1 MFNSRVRDSFLGDFD
16 SVFNALVLPNRKYS
30 LTSGQTTPKANISR
44 DNTGYQVSLAAP
56 GFARGDFDIEV
67 NENVL
72 TISTEASQV
81 SENSVRQEY
90 SFSKFSRSFS
100 LPENVLVD
108 SISAEYVAGI
118 LNVNIPVEDVKIN
131 KTKKVE
137 VN

>member
-16 SVFNALVLPNRKYS
+16 SVFNALVLPSRKYS
-30 LTSGQTTPKANISR
+30 LTSSQTTPKANISR
-44 DNTGYQVSLAAP
+44 DNAGYQVSLAAP

-81 SENSVRQEY
+81 NENSVRQEY
-90 SFSKFSRSFS
+90 SFNKFTRSFS

-118 LNVNIPVEDVKIN
+118 LNVNIPIEDVKIN